1 MGLFVFTNIPRPST
15 RYVNKLE
22 EKLVQKM
29 SNIPVETKPK
39 DIKIREDFRE
49 IFLWRDVNITK

>member
-15 RYVNKLE
+15 RNINRPEVQ
-22 EKLVQKM
+22 LVQKFA
-29 SNIPVETKPK
+29 NLPTDPKPK

-49 IFLWRDVNITK
+49 TFLWRDVSISK